1 MLRASWASLM
11 ARKLRLFM
19 SAAAVILGVAFV
31 AGSFIF
37 TDTLGNS
44 FTAITKSSAGDVVVR
59 GKTSGSG
66 GGDEQASSKTLP
78 ASVIRDL
85 AAVPGAARAD
95 GNIND
100 YSTFVVTT
108 KNKLIG
114 GQGAP
119 GLAFNHTG
127 GPAAHGVEASRLVTG
142 RWPTADGEVALDSS
156 TAKAAGYR
164 LGDQVKFVS
173 AGSEAT
179 FGATLVGTHEMASG
193 SALGASLT
201 VFDTHMAQRLYLKG
215 QDAYNDAWVTADPGI
230 SQEQLR
236 AAVARVVP
244 EGFEA
249 VTGDS
254 VSEKMASDITRGLS
268 FVTTFLLVFA
278 AVALIV
284 GTFLIINTFS
294 ILVAQR
300 SRELALFRAIG
311 ASRRQVTRTVL
322 FEAFVVGLIG
332 GTVGL
337 ALGFGLAKLITVLF
351 GQFGLD
357 MSRSPLVLNPRTVI
371 ASYAVG
377 LLVTMVA
384 AWLPA
389 RRAGLVPPV
398 AAMRD
403 DAVLREGAL
412 RKRVLVGLMLAVVG
426 GGLMFVGLRVVH
438 SDELKWLGGGMFGVL
453 IGVALISPL
462 LGRPLVLGLGWLYRK
477 AFGVV
482 GSMATQNSLRNPRR
496 TAATASALM
505 IGVALVTLMS
515 IFGASAKA
523 SIDKVIATDL
533 TADYVV
539 SNAIGQS
546 FSPQVAQKVAA
557 VPGVQE
563 SVRTRQA
570 SVDVDNLGKPSPVWV
585 MGVDPA
591 FVTSVSRLKVL
602 DGSLADFGTAGADG
616 KHAVLLEQSSAKQL
630 GLKVGDTRGW
640 SFQGGETKQFTVAAI
655 YAKNQMVGTAP
666 LFTID
671 ELDSLGVPDKDDSVY
686 VTRAVGASATSVL
699 TGIEAALADLP
710 TVTVKDQA
718 AFAAE
723 QRAPIDQ
730 MLTIIYALLG
740 LAVVI
745 AVLGIINTLALS
757 VIERTREIGLL
768 RAVGLSRRQLRSM
781 LRLES
786 VVIALLG
793 ATLGVLMGLG
803 FGVAIQRS
811 LAGEGF
817 DTLVVPWTQL
827 LFFLGLAVLVGVL
840 AALWPGRRAAKVDIL
855 RAIATE

>member
-59 GKTSGSG
+59 ATG
-66 GGDEQASSKTLP
+66 GVGDEQVSSKTLP
-78 ASVIRDL
+78 AAVIAEL
-85 AAVPGAARAD
+85 AKVPGAARAD
-95 GNIND
+95 GNVTD
-100 YSTFVVTT
+100 YTTFVIT
-108 KNKLIG
+108 KKDKLIG

-142 RWPTADGEVALDSS
+142 RWPVADGEVVLDTA
-156 TAKAAGYR
+156 TAKKAGYL
-164 LGDQVKFVS
+164 LGEQVRFVS
-173 AGSEAT
+173 TGSEAT
-179 FGATLVGTHEMASG
+179 FEAKLVGTHEMTSG
-193 SALGASLT
+193 SSLGASLT
-201 VFDTHMAQRLYLKG
+201 VFDTQMAQRLYLKG
-215 QDAYNDAWVTADPGI
+215 EDVYQDAWVTAAKGT
-230 SQEQLR
+230 SQEELR
-236 AAVARVVP
+236 LAVAKVVP
-244 EGFEA
+244 DGFEA

-254 VSEKMASDITRGLS
+254 VSEKMATDIQKGLS

-278 AVALIV
+278 AVALVV

-337 ALGFGLAKLITVLF
+337 VLGFGLAKAITVVF

-357 MSRSPLVLNPRTVI
+357 MSRTPLALNPRTII

-377 LLVTMVA
+377 LVVTMVA

-389 RRAGLVPPV
+389 RRAGQVPPV

-412 RKRVLVGLMLAVVG
+412 RKRIAVGMVLTLIGAGSMFMGLKVVDSNE
-426 GGLMFVGLRVVH
+426 M
-438 SDELKWLGGGMFGVL
+438 KWLGPGILGVL

-462 LGRPLVLGLGWLYRK
+462 LGRPLVLAIGWLYRK
-477 AFGVV
+477 VFGVV
-482 GSMATQNSLRNPRR
+482 GTMATQNSLRNPRR

-505 IGVALVTLMS
+505 IGVSLVTLMS

-523 SIDKVIATDL
+523 SIDKTIARDVTV
-533 TADYVV
+533 DYVV
-539 SNAIGQS
+539 SNAIGQA
-546 FSPQVAQKVAA
+546 FSPQVADKVRG
-557 VPGVQE
+557 VPGVGVA
-563 SVRTRQA
+563 VRDRFA
-570 SVDVDNLGKPSPVWV
+570 GLSIDDPVGEAEQWV
-585 MGVDPA
+585 RGVDPDFIA
-591 FVTSVSRLKVL
+591 RIAKLKVTGGSL
-602 DGSLADFGTAGADG
+602 DGFGADTVVMETG
-616 KHAVLLEQSSAKQL
+616 SAASL
-630 GLKVGDTRGW
+630 GMTVGQTRGF
-640 SFQGGETKQFTVAAI
+640 SYQGVHKEFRLIATYAESQF
-655 YAKNQMVGTAP
+655 YGTAP
-666 LFTID
+666 IFTI
-671 ELDSLGVPDKDDSVY
+671 EGLDSLGVPDKDNSIY
-686 VTRAVGASATSVL
+686 VLRDVGASPSSVL
-699 TGIEAALADLP
+699 RGIEAALADLP

-718 AFAAE
+718 ALAAE
-723 QRAPIDQ
+723 QRAPVDR

-745 AVLGIINTLALS
+745 AILGIINTLALS

-793 ATLGVLMGLG
+793 ATLGVLLGLG
-803 FGVAIQRS
+803 FGVAIQRA
-811 LAGEGF
+811 LASEGF
-817 DTLVVPWTQL
+817 DTLTIPWGQ
-827 LFFLGLAVLVGVL
+827 LGLFLVLAAVVGVL

-855 RAIATE
+855 RAITTE